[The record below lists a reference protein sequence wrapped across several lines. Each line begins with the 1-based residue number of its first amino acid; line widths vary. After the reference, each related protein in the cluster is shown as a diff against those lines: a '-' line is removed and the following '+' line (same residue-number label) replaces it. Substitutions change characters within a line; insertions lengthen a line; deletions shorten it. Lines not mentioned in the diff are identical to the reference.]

1 MILVK
6 KYSFERKQQ
15 TRTKKSS
22 EFVVSSIYRRYL
34 TLTCTNSRAS
44 TFHKLICAILLI
56 PVTKGPRVC
65 LEGAGEAALTEHCP
79 IGIHVVR
86 LKTLPDAI
94 CKSCME
100 QGKTHPGTFP
110 NIEQTLQ
117 D

>member
-1 MILVK
+1 MTLVK

-15 TRTKKSS
+15 TRTKISS

-44 TFHKLICAILLI
+44 ASHKLICAILM
-56 PVTKGPRVC
+56 PVTKGPRVR
-65 LEGAGEAALTEHCP
+65 LAGAGEAALTEHCP